1 MASSPQTLIA
11 TTIGG
16 SPPVPNVRLVAWG
29 LVAQWETP
37 TGEKLLT
44 RMASVNTS
52 LWEFKGYLH
61 EALYGSWVTD
71 TDGWGGSGN
80 DV

>member
-1 MASSPQTLIA
+1 MAPSPQTSI
-11 TTIGG
+11 TTSISD

-29 LVAQWETP
+29 LVAEWETSN
-37 TGEKLLT
+37 GEKLLT
-44 RMASVNTS
+44 RMASLNTP
-52 LWEFKGYLH
+52 LWDFKGYLH
-61 EALYGSWVTD
+61 EALYGSWATD